1 MKLDNVNQF
10 SDMLLMPNMDVQAN
24 AIKQYPVNS
33 NKNNSFKEELEIS
46 SNVKN
51 TKLVDESDKFINN
64 NKNKYQEKTNPSD
77 DKDTKVVNKDNE
89 PDVKDKKA
97 DVNKDAKKS
106 NNELD
111 NKDINNSNRNSNKGK
126 NSNQNVS
133 IENKIEN
140 IKENIV
146 KNEAVKEQIKEKVI
160 NAQLTNPKKTSTEQS
175 AEKLLFQQNED
186 KPKTSK
192 KTDIIEKKELKKNV
206 VENRFKNIKDMGN
219 EVEQKTESIDKQE
232 PEKIVKEAV
241 NIIKSEP
248 VKEAITPVN
257 LNLNLEKE
265 VITNEIKLDKTANT
279 RQILEQYQ
287 EISDKILNKVDNV
300 IRYMATKGTE
310 AVSIRLQPPELGK
323 IHIEL
328 NVKDNTI
335 NAKINTENIAV
346 KEVILTNIDQLKAG
360 IENNGFNINKLDVEI
375 GGFKNFLTN
384 DSQSFNKKGKKGT
397 KNNMGVGSGFNNGA
411 EVINKP
417 LNPYTFF
424 VGRSVNML
432 V

>member
-10 SDMLLMPNMDVQAN
+10 SDMLLMPHTDVQAN
-24 AIKQYPVNS
+24 TIEQHTINS
-33 NKNNSFKEELEIS
+33 NKNNSFKDELEIS
-46 SNVKN
+46 SNAKN
-51 TKLVDESDKFINN
+51 TKLVDESDKPIHNN
-64 NKNKYQEKTNPSD
+64 ENKYQEKNNSNN
-77 DKDTKVVNKDNE
+77 DKDTKAVYKDNE
-89 PDVKDKKA
+89 PDTKDKNTEA
-97 DVNKDAKKS
+97 NKDAKKS

-111 NKDINNSNRNSNKGK
+111 NRDVNNKSNENKVK
-126 NSNQNVS
+126 NSSEQNIS
-133 IENKIEN
+133 LESKIEN

-146 KNEAVKEQIKEKVI
+146 KNEAVKEQIKENII
-160 NAQLTNPKKTSTEQS
+160 NNQLTNTKKTSTEQS
-175 AEKLLFQQNED
+175 AEKLLFQQSED
-186 KPKTSK
+186 KPKTTE
-192 KTDIIEKKELKKNV
+192 KTDIIEKKEFKTV

-219 EVEQKTESIDKQE
+219 EVEQKTEAFDKQE
-232 PEKIVKEAV
+232 PEKIAKESI
-241 NIIKSEP
+241 NIIKTEP
-248 VKEAITPVN
+248 VKEAVTPAN

-265 VITNEIKLDKTANT
+265 IITNEIKLDKTSNT

-300 IRYMATKGTE
+300 IKYMATKGTE

-328 NVKDNTI
+328 TIKDNSI

-375 GGFKNFLTN
+375 GGFKNFLSN
-384 DSQSFNKKGKKGT
+384 DSQSFNKKGKNGT
-397 KNNMGVGSGFNNGA
+397 KNNKGGGLGFNNGA